1 MTRRP
6 APPAELAA
14 LAALLAA
21 GADGALADMA
31 AIQLLTAHRYWLTRA
46 DFTTPFITA
55 GPSPLSGQPLAHVR
69 WRAAARALAAGSLP
83 GTGSETAILQIAAS
97 LAAGL
102 PVRLRNAVTGLDHAN
117 LTAVA
122 GAIMTAGGHHLP

>member
-97 LAAGL
+97 LAAACRSGSATRS
-102 PVRLRNAVTGLDHAN
+102 PAWT
-117 LTAVA
+117 TP
-122 GAIMTAGGHHLP
+122 T

>member
-6 APPAELAA
+6 AAPAELAA
-14 LAALLAA
+14 LLAD

-31 AIQLLTAHRYWLTRA
+31 AIQLLTSHHYWLTRA
-46 DFTTPFITA
+46 DFTTAFIAT
-55 GPSPLSGQPLAHVR
+55 GHSPLSGRPLGHIR
-69 WRAAARALAAGSLP
+69 WRAAARALAAGRLP
-83 GTGSETAILQIAAS
+83 CTGSETAILQIAAS

-102 PVRLRNAVTGLDHAN
+102 PVRLRDAVTGLDHAN

-122 GAIMTAGGHHLP
+122 GAIMTAGGHHRP

>member
-46 DFTTPFITA
+46 D
-55 GPSPLSGQPLAHVR
+55 SPRRSSRRPQPAQ
-69 WRAAARALAAGSLP
+69 RAAAGARPLAGRRRALAAGSLP

>member
-6 APPAELAA
+6 AASAPPAA

-31 AIQLLTAHRYWLTRA
+31 AIQLLTSHHYWLTRT
-46 DFTTPFITA
+46 DFTTPFIRA
-55 GPSPLSGQPLAHVR
+55 GRSPLSGQALAHVR
-69 WRAAARALAAGSLP
+69 WRAAARALAAGQLP
-83 GTGSETAILQIAAS
+83 CTGSETAILQIAGS

-102 PVRLRNAVTGLDHAN
+102 PVRLRDAVTGLDHAN

-122 GAIMTAGGHHLP
+122 VAIMAAGGHHLP